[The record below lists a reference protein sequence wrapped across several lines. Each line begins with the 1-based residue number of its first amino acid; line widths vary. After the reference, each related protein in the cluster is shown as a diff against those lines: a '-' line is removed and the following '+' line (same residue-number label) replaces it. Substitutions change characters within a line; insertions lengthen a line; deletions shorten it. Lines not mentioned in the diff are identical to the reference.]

1 MPHGYPVAAHT
12 TCPQILKDPVAFPG
26 TDGLS
31 YF

>member
-12 TCPQILKDPVAFPG
+12 AQILKDPVAFPG